1 MQPDTG
7 QTNMASKR
15 SRERNTLHGVDT
27 VEKSSPLKK
36 QLGKLRSEESN
47 ILRDG
52 NYVDIGWETVLT
64 SKPKQQRTARVK
76 SRDCDHINFTDGDLS
91 CQMAIDL
98 FPTEENSQKV
108 HTVCQGDCEV
118 SGICEMDTSNEFLEV
133 VQTGSGEY
141 SCNSLGSQ
149 VAAYMCIIIILY
161 TERNSKCLLMNY
173 TFDKHCILTQT

>member
-1 MQPDTG
+1 
-7 QTNMASKR
+7 MASKR
-15 SRERNTLHGVDT
+15 PCERNTLHGVDT

-64 SKPKQQRTARVK
+64 SKPEQQRTARAK

-91 CQMAIDL
+91 CQTAINL

-108 HTVCQGDCEV
+108 HTVCQGDGEV
-118 SGICEMDTSNEFLEV
+118 SGICEMDTMDTSNEFLEV

-141 SCNSLGSQ
+141 SRNSLGSR
-149 VAAYMCIIIILY
+149 VAAY
-161 TERNSKCLLMNY
+161 NY
-173 TFDKHCILTQT
+173 TIYRKEY